1 MGIRKIRTIK
11 LATAIPVALVATLAV
26 NLSPAVAAPA
36 AEADVKPARLKSALL
51 TVDQLPAGSQ
61 PVPLD
66 KGNMSV
72 TSLMAS
78 QYDPADT
85 RHDPCAPMRQ
95 VPTTPPATTPPP
107 AAPESKSLTTRKA
120 LSTADIAA
128 LLSPRD
134 GKATAEGRGAP
145 IEIAAFVTGET
156 GPIVVESLA
165 DLGRV
170 GSRSEVHRIERI
182 LLRCPALHRGQLR
195 LTMTPLWMPQLGD
208 QSVAMDFT
216 LTYIIEGKT
225 PKSFSLYGKSVLV
238 AYKNVSMNL
247 VTVGFQRDDI
257 ETAKLR
263 ALAKTAMHNLR
274 KANW

>member
-26 NLSPAVAAPA
+26 NLSAAVAAPA

-51 TVDQLPAGSQ
+51 TVDQLPAGSRS
-61 PVPLD
+61 VPLG
-66 KGNMSV
+66 KGSMNV
-72 TSLMAS
+72 TTLMAS
-78 QYDPADT
+78 QYDPADI
-85 RHDPCAPMRQ
+85 RRDPCTLMHR
-95 VPTTPPATTPPP
+95 VPTTTPPP

-120 LSTADIAA
+120 STADIAA
-128 LLSPRD
+128 LLSPQD
-134 GKATAEGRGAP
+134 GNATAGGRNVS
-145 IEIAAFVTGET
+145 IEIAAFMTGET

-170 GSRSEVHRIERI
+170 WSRSEVRRSERV
-182 LLRCPALHRGQLR
+182 LLRCPDFHRGHLS

-216 LTYIIEGKT
+216 LTYTAEGKASA
-225 PKSFSLYGKSVLV
+225 PFSLYGKSVLV

-247 VTVGFQRDDI
+247 VTVGFQRDATD
-257 ETAKLR
+257 TAKLR
-263 ALAKTAMHNLR
+263 ALAKIAMHNLR